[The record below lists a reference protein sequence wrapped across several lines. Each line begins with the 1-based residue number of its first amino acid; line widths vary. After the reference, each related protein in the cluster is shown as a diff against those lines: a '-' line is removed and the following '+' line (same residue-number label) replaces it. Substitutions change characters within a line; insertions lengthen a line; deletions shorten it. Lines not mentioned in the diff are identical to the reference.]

1 MSDDE
6 NGGEGGGG
14 GGGERLVLTESGRPK
29 RSTPV
34 RAWAHASLRNKGKA
48 TSARNAPSLSPS
60 TNP

>member
-29 RSTPV
+29 RS
-34 RAWAHASLRNKGKA
+34 RAAMTRG
-48 TSARNAPSLSPS
+48 
-60 TNP
+60 